1 MHFLILQL
9 SETLENSVTPGL
21 NFTTLGWT
29 RVDWHFIWQLKF
41 CSWENSTIHA
51 MVAVCCAVYDQH
63 FHGTFWVAIA
73 TLFEKL
79 VGYHSRK
86 LNLSQD
92 CHWMSGCFHWW
103 IFRDRLDVSDWLQSD
118 IIQLIELASRY
129 RGCHEPPTAPWCC
142 YREVK

>member
-1 MHFLILQL
+1 
-9 SETLENSVTPGL
+9 
-21 NFTTLGWT
+21 
-29 RVDWHFIWQLKF
+29 
-41 CSWENSTIHA
+41 

-63 FHGTFWVAIA
+63 FHGTFWVGIA
-73 TLFEKL
+73 PHYLEKL

-129 RGCHEPPTAPWCC
+129 RGCHEPLTAVVLLSRSEMNSGIFAICKMSRLYPA
-142 YREVK
+142 YYLN